1 MRWQEFK
8 LVENKQTEQF
18 KIKKQ
23 KPVLMHLLMAPKT
36 CQMMIL

>member
-18 KIKKQ
+18 KIKKAET
-23 KPVLMHLLMAPKT
+23 KSEKANA
-36 CQMMIL
+36 

>member
-23 KPVLMHLLMAPKT
+23 KPLMHLLMAPK
-36 CQMMIL
+36 ILDDDP